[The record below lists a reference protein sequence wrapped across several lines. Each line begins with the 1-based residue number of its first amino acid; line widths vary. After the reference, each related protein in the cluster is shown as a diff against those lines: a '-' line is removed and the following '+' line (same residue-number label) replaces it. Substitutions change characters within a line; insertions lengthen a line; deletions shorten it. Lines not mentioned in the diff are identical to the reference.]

1 MRGWNAAT
9 IVCVLAL
16 SIGAESRASGQVIGG
31 RVSKPPAPPGVVGI
45 LLERNDDIRDQQADM
60 EREIAALDVS
70 IRAVEMSI
78 EEALSRKHLTD
89 RLAAQRTK
97 LRNITP
103 DDIVPIHAAADR

>member
-1 MRGWNAAT
+1 LLVVIAIILGAS
-9 IVCVLAL
+9 AL
-16 SIGAESRASGQVIGG
+16 LHTVTRNKTVAIGR
-31 RVSKPPAPPGVVGI
+31 
-45 LLERNDDIRDQQADM
+45 QQAEM

-78 EEALSRKHLTD
+78 EEALSRKNLTD

-103 DDIVPIHAAADR
+103 DDIVPIHAAPAQ